1 VAKIVHK
8 DIGSLVQPQATFV
21 VAGVNTDPTNLTVK
35 QQDADGLETTILNN
49 VLVSTLNAGST
60 PVAKTATGIFKLNPG
75 ASLTKAGYWFWRF
88 EGTGAATATEETQYI
103 VDPSEFYDNGGLSTR
118 ALVGLAE
125 TKDWLQQQNINTDN
139 DLELVGVINDIS
151 DRFHYEAARE
161 FKPFSTNPAVRN
173 FDITWTGRT
182 EPWYIDGQ
190 WMGDLRTTNRTIQIG
205 DMASAPT
212 LVRIL
217 ASDWTTLLETVSA
230 GNIAS
235 LPLVRQPWEP
245 IRELQFQSGVTSLQP
260 GMRVEVTGTWGFP
273 AVPGNVR
280 RAVLDSV
287 AASYDRNVEHY
298 SQDVTPAGSAPEG
311 GTTIVMSYGAQRLLA
326 LPPSA
331 TAVAWSYRDDRVG

>member
-1 VAKIVHK
+1 VAKIAHY
-8 DIGSLVQPQATFV
+8 DIGDIWLPQATFTV
-21 VAGVNTDPTNLTVK
+21 GGTPTDPTNLTVR
-35 QQDADGLETTILNN
+35 QQDALGVETVLLNN
-49 VLVSTLNAGST
+49 VSVATLNAGST
-60 PVAKTATGIFKLNPG
+60 PIAKVSTGVFKANPG
-75 ASLTKAGYWFWRF
+75 IALTAAGYWFVRF
-88 EGTGAATATEETQYI
+88 EGTGAAAATEEHQAI
-103 VDPSEFYDNGGLSTR
+103 VDPSEFTLDGGISTR

-245 IRELQFQSGVTSLQP
+245 IRELQFQSSVTSLQP